1 MKKAKHVLIG
11 IVVVLVVIIAFQNTA
26 AVDTQLLF
34 ATVTM
39 PRALLI
45 VVTLVIGFALG
56 LLTAMK
62 VGPSR
67 KDRPVP

>member
-1 MKKAKHVLIG
+1 
-11 IVVVLVVIIAFQNTA
+11 
-26 AVDTQLLF
+26 
-34 ATVTM
+34 M